1 MSLRDAPQPAVPS
14 GLQLVQ
20 GYGPGSFTIAGVRY
34 QGSVLVFPERTL
46 AWGAA
51 TAARLGPEGLAEVR
65 AAAASVDILVVGTGA
80 RFELVPPALRQA
92 VRAWGPVVE
101 AMATPAA
108 CRTYNVL
115 LAEGR
120 RVAAALIAMPG

>member
-1 MSLRDAPQPAVPS
+1 MEGQRPILAP
-14 GLQLVQ
+14 GLQPIQ
-20 GYGPGSFTIAGVRY
+20 AYGKGGFTIAGARHA
-34 QGSVLVFPERTL
+34 GSVLVLPDRVLPWAVTDPDQLDEAAL
-46 AWGAA
+46 APLRGAE
-51 TAARLGPEGLAEVR
+51 PMP
-65 AAAASVDILVVGTGA
+65 DILVVGCGA
-80 RFELVPPALRQA
+80 GFVILPPALRRA

-120 RVAAALIAMPG
+120 RVAAALIAIAE

>member
-1 MSLRDAPQPAVPS
+1 VTNREAPQPAV
-14 GLQLVQ
+14 
-20 GYGPGSFTIAGVRY
+20 GPGQQLIQAYAAGTFTIAGVRHA
-34 QGSVLVFPERTL
+34 GSVLVFPDRTL
-46 AWGAA
+46 AWA
-51 TAARLGPEGLAEVR
+51 TSAPADLSPDSLAEVR
-65 AAAASVDILVVGTGA
+65 AAAAEIDILVVGTGA
-80 RFELVPPALRQA
+80 RFEPVLPALRQA

-108 CRTYNVL
+108 CRTYNIL